1 MINIRSPARIDKF
14 TTELARIWK
23 TYFPDWRY
31 GQLMMNFLGWLS
43 YEKKIDPFFPEEDV
57 MITYLKEFCG
67 EEVDNG

>member
-1 MINIRSPARIDKF
+1 
-14 TTELARIWK
+14 
-23 TYFPDWRY
+23 
-31 GQLMMNFLGWLS
+31 MMNFLGWLS